1 MNENKQISLELTLG
15 EVNQVLEALGTMPYR
30 QVYQLIGKI
39 QRQGESQLEQPES
52 TDSWT
57 QEVQTVSE

>member
-1 MNENKQISLELTLG
+1 MNEAEQISLKLTLG

-57 QEVQTVSE
+57 QEIQTVSE

>member
-1 MNENKQISLELTLG
+1 MNEAEQISLKLTLG

-39 QRQGESQLEQPES
+39 QRQGEAQLQQPES

-57 QEVQTVSE
+57 QEIPTVSE

>member
-1 MNENKQISLELTLG
+1 MNEAEQISLKLTLG

>member
-1 MNENKQISLELTLG
+1 MNEAEQISLKLTLG

-52 TDSWT
+52 TNSFA

>member
-1 MNENKQISLELTLG
+1 MNEAEQISLKLTLG

-39 QRQGESQLEQPES
+39 QRQGESQLQQPES

>member
-1 MNENKQISLELTLG
+1 MNEAEQISLKLTLG

-39 QRQGESQLEQPES
+39 QRQGESQLQQSES

>member
-1 MNENKQISLELTLG
+1 MNEAEQISLELTLG

-52 TDSWT
+52 TNSFA

>member
-1 MNENKQISLELTLG
+1 MNEAEQISLKLTLG

-39 QRQGESQLEQPES
+39 QRQGESQLQPPES

-57 QEVQTVSE
+57 QEVQTLSE

>member
-1 MNENKQISLELTLG
+1 MNEAEQISLELTLG

-39 QRQGESQLEQPES
+39 QRQGESQLQQPES

>member
-1 MNENKQISLELTLG
+1 MNEAEQISLKLTLG
-15 EVNQVLEALGTMPYR
+15 EVNQVLEALGTMPYC

-39 QRQGESQLEQPES
+39 QRQGESQLQQPES

>member
-1 MNENKQISLELTLG
+1 MNEAEQISLELTLG

>member
-1 MNENKQISLELTLG
+1 MNEAEQISLKLTLG

-39 QRQGESQLEQPES
+39 QRQGESQLQQPES

-57 QEVQTVSE
+57 QEIPTVSE

>member
-1 MNENKQISLELTLG
+1 LG
-15 EVNQVLEALGTMPYR
+15 EVNQVLEALGAMPYR

>member
-1 MNENKQISLELTLG
+1 MNEAEQISLKLTLG

-39 QRQGESQLEQPES
+39 QRQGESQLQQPES

-57 QEVQTVSE
+57 QEIQTVSE

>member
-1 MNENKQISLELTLG
+1 MNEAEQISLKLTLG

-39 QRQGESQLEQPES
+39 QRQGEAQLQQPES

-57 QEVQTVSE
+57 QEIQTVSE

>member
-1 MNENKQISLELTLG
+1 MNESEEISLKLTLG

-39 QRQGESQLEQPES
+39 QRQGEAQLQQPES
-52 TDSWT
+52 PDSFS
-57 QEVQTVSE
+57 QEVEIVSD

>member
-1 MNENKQISLELTLG
+1 MNEAEQISLKLTLG

-39 QRQGESQLEQPES
+39 QRQGESQLQQPES

-57 QEVQTVSE
+57 QEVQTVSQ

>member
-39 QRQGESQLEQPES
+39 QRQGESQLQQPES

>member
-15 EVNQVLEALGTMPYR
+15 EVNQVLEALGAMPYR

>member
-1 MNENKQISLELTLG
+1 MNEAEQISLKLTLG
-15 EVNQVLEALGTMPYR
+15 EVNQVLEALGAMPYR

-52 TDSWT
+52 TNSFA

>member
-1 MNENKQISLELTLG
+1 MNESEEISLRLTLG

-39 QRQGESQLEQPES
+39 QRQGEAQLQQPES
-52 TDSWT
+52 TDSLSR
-57 QEVQTVSE
+57 EVQVVNE

>member
-1 MNENKQISLELTLG
+1 LG